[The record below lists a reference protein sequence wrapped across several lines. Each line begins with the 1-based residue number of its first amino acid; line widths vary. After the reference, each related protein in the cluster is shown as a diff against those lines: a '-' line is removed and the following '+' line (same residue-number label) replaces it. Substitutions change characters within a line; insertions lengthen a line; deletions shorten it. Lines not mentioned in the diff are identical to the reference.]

1 MILNYL
7 FLGVIFMFLIEY
19 SSTTKKFKKH
29 LSTPIKFGLWERVIG
44 ILFWPICLG
53 VFIYYFLTNLLNK

>member
-1 MILNYL
+1 MTYILT
-7 FLGVIFMFLIEY
+7 GIVFMFLIEY

-44 ILFWPICLG
+44 ILFWPVCLG
-53 VFIYYFLTNLLNK
+53 VFLNHFFKQILK